1 MRALRFGSY
10 SIDAT
15 FAGTP
20 SLSRRK
26 STTRYFCLWPP
37 PRWRD
42 GHAPVRVAATRLRLR
57 RVSDFSGRSRV
68 ISAKSE
74 TVWNRRPG
82 LVGLRLRIGHPSAPE
97 DLDAVALGE
106 RDDRPLLAGALAD
119 HAPVR
124 RLRLRLPLRL
134 RVFTLVTGR

>member
-26 STTRYFCLWPP
+26 STTRYLRLWPP
-37 PRWRD
+37 PQWRD
-42 GHAPVRVAATRLRLR
+42 VIRPYALRPPVRGLGL
-57 RVSDFSGRSRV
+57 VSDFSGLSRV
-68 ISAKSE
+68 TSAKSE
-74 TVWNRRPG
+74 TVWNRRPA
-82 LVGLRLRIGHPSAPE
+82 LVGLRLRIGIPSAPE

-106 RDDRPLLAGALAD
+106 GHDGA
-119 HAPVR
+119 
-124 RLRLRLPLRL
+124 
-134 RVFTLVTGR
+134 